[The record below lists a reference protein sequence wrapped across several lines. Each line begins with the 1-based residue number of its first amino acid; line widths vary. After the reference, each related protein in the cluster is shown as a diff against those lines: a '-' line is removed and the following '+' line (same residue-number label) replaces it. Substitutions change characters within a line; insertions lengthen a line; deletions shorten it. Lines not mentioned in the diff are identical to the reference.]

1 MYVLYA
7 CMKRSLRSP
16 HAEHTS
22 EHVKSFSNGL
32 QSVAALV
39 MESVL
44 SVREGNKSGKTESE
58 GVSQRV
64 RVGEEIYQNSHQRF
78 PQNVG
83 QHKTGLILNLFPD
96 I

>member
-7 CMKRSLRSP
+7 CTKRSLRSP

-22 EHVKSFSNGL
+22 EHVKSFSTGL
-32 QSVAALV
+32 QSVVALV

-58 GVSQRV
+58 GVSQSESRGGNLPKQPSEV
-64 RVGEEIYQNSHQRF
+64 PTKHWATQNWADSQ
-78 PQNVG
+78 P
-83 QHKTGLILNLFPD
+83 PP
-96 I
+96 